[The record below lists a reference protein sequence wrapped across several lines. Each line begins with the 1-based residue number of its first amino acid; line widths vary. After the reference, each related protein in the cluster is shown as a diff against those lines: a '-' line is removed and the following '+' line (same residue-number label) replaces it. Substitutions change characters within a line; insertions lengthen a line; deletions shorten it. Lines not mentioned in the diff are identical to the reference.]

1 MLSWHIKPT
10 LADWQAGQPRYYIHS
25 KSVDPIFVDM
35 SRYLKP
41 TNWPPLMCLRNNY
54 ATKDIEGNLRANN
67 TYMGCYEPLFLI
79 DAGLIEFISP
89 TTNSTAGDTTEIIVK
104 LINYGKTILNT
115 ITFEYSVDGVIQTP
129 ITFSNLNL
137 SKHKDTNLMI
147 GFFIPVLSTNTNIKA
162 WCKNP
167 NSTIDQNLFNDTINT
182 TTSGCNLVL
191 NGEYTIGNNPSADF
205 QTIPDAITAL
215 NNCGVSG
222 PVVFKLLSGV
232 YSGFSISSYF
242 YGTNETNT
250 ITFRSA
256 ANHADS
262 VIIQSTSTPLSL
274 SKAYHLCFYQ
284 LTFDASSG
292 TKGIDF
298 LDTCYNI
305 QIKKC
310 IIKSNPTSTTNNYVG
325 INKSTTTFGIS
336 NISIIN
342 NIVNGGFYGIYLN
355 QGYGKNIR
363 IDSNTISNAYSH
375 AISFNNNN
383 HVNSISYNIITS
395 RTSSTASAF
404 YGIYCYHIDIDT
416 IQSNKID
423 GTKLSSIT
431 PAKGIH
437 CNYINYNTST
447 PVTAQIKNNEIIL
460 QNNANAFEFYY
471 FTRANVCHNSIYIT
485 GNTGTSNGIYL
496 YYPNSNY
503 PVSATNNNIVNLS
516 TGTNPT
522 ALKIYYDTD
531 ERGFTTDYNNYY
543 TINPII
549 MPPALLLLIIH

>member
-1 MLSWHIKPT
+1 
-10 LADWQAGQPRYYIHS
+10 
-25 KSVDPIFVDM
+25 
-35 SRYLKP
+35 
-41 TNWPPLMCLRNNY
+41 
-54 ATKDIEGNLRANN
+54 
-67 TYMGCYEPLFLI
+67 MGCYEPLFLI

-298 LDTCYNI
+298 L
-305 QIKKC
+305 
-310 IIKSNPTSTTNNYVG
+310 
-325 INKSTTTFGIS
+325 
-336 NISIIN
+336 
-342 NIVNGGFYGIYLN
+342 
-355 QGYGKNIR
+355 
-363 IDSNTISNAYSH
+363 
-375 AISFNNNN
+375 
-383 HVNSISYNIITS
+383 
-395 RTSSTASAF
+395 
-404 YGIYCYHIDIDT
+404 
-416 IQSNKID
+416 
-423 GTKLSSIT
+423 
-431 PAKGIH
+431 
-437 CNYINYNTST
+437 
-447 PVTAQIKNNEIIL
+447 
-460 QNNANAFEFYY
+460 
-471 FTRANVCHNSIYIT
+471 
-485 GNTGTSNGIYL
+485 
-496 YYPNSNY
+496 
-503 PVSATNNNIVNLS
+503 
-516 TGTNPT
+516 
-522 ALKIYYDTD
+522 
-531 ERGFTTDYNNYY
+531 
-543 TINPII
+543 
-549 MPPALLLLIIH
+549 